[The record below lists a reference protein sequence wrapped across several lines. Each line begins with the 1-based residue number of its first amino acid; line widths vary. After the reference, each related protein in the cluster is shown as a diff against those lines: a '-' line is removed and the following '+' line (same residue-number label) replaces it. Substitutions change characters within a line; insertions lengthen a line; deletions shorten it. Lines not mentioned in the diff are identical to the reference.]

1 MIDRFK
7 ETHDDY
13 ITTLDVSDSLKGAY
27 LQVICLPML
36 SLTNPMKHL
45 LVGCMMNHEP
55 EKMWQ
60 EEGLPVCEAQSQ
72 HLYEETW

>member
-1 MIDRFK
+1 
-7 ETHDDY
+7 
-13 ITTLDVSDSLKGAY
+13 
-27 LQVICLPML
+27 ML